1 VRELQ
6 LKFYQ
11 CIIFFSFL
19 VSPVVIDALDR
30 ALSAETEIGEVVKET
45 DRINKNMEQSLH
57 PLLERITSGT
67 NAKMQ
72 EAVKESKFSI
82 RFYLTVY

>member
-1 VRELQ
+1 
-6 LKFYQ
+6 
-11 CIIFFSFL
+11 
-19 VSPVVIDALDR
+19 VIDALDR

-82 RFYLTVY
+82 IFYFTVY